1 MKNHNLY
8 TCNIEK
14 SKIND
19 NYTIWLPEQDDNDF
33 VDLLVEQNDFN
44 QGKLWEILLKT
55 CAKEDNLDVSSV
67 YFEPEGNV
75 FVAYCRNYDLCKAM
89 EISLNKMVLN
99 DTYLSHVVGLSGL
112 SN

>member
-14 SKIND
+14 SKING

-33 VDLLVEQNDFN
+33 VDSLVEQNDFN

-67 YFEPEGNV
+67 YFEPEGAV
-75 FVAYCRNYDLCKAM
+75 FVAYCKDYELCKTM

-99 DTYLSHVVGLSGL
+99 DTYLTHIVNLSELG
-112 SN
+112 S